1 MAIKIKKA
9 KVRMNK
15 AIYLGMSILDISK
28 KLMHEFWY
36 DYTKPDVWRQ
46 SETMS
51 HGY

>member
-1 MAIKIKKA
+1 MAIKMKKA

-36 DYTKPDVWRQ
+36 DYTKPDV
-46 SETMS
+46 
-51 HGY
+51 